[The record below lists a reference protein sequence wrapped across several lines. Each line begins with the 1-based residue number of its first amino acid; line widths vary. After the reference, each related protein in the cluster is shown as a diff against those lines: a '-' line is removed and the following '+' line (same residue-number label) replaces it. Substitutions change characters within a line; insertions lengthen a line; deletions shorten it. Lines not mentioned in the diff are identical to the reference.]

1 MNIFNMAELQ
11 LKKRGKIPTIDI
23 IIDRARII
31 RKWLDKKSPIAIDKI
46 MLGGETNN
54 YSLPAYNNSLQYYLT
69 NFK

>member
-31 RKWLDKKSPIAIDKI
+31 RKWLDKKSP
-46 MLGGETNN
+46 N
-54 YSLPAYNNSLQYYLT
+54 YLT